1 MAKKKI
7 SKKQSAPTPRKVK
20 KSNVPDLII
29 ENGFWKK
36 NAIPALILFLLSI
49 GLYLQTRTFDYVL
62 DDKIVYHENGLVKKG
77 FGGIA
82 EIFGTES
89 MVGFFGEQINLLP
102 GSRYRP
108 LSIATFAIEHEFFGH
123 QNYKIENYWIKEFK
137 KNPALAN
144 KMDKINSD
152 GAIFEVIFPTEESFL
167 TALTAHF
174 SESEINAN
182 KDQFLFHAAYSN
194 SGISHLIN
202 VLLYGLLVLLLF
214 RLSSVLF
221 PAVQSKWYLTLAF
234 ISTLLFVLHPIH
246 VEAVANVKGRD
257 EILALTGALAAMF
270 FTLKYIASEKPIHLV
285 LSGIIFLFGLLA
297 KEHVLTFIA
306 LIPLTTY
313 FFTNSSFKKNAIS
326 IVPLAIASLIFLY
339 MRNEAIGGDNMFN
352 LSGGAAS
359 TDLMNNPFVEMSAG
373 EALATKFYTLGLY
386 VKLLLFPH
394 PLTHDYY
401 PYHIPIMTWGNIS
414 TIVSFLLYIGMGIFA
429 VVGLRKKSIPAYGIF
444 FFLIPLFAVSNL
456 VVSVGTFMNDR
467 FVFFSSVGF
476 CIILGYLIARKLP
489 SPIFNLG
496 LLGILVLGYFAKT
509 ITRIADWENSYTLNI
524 SAVKNSPN
532 SARANLYMSTA
543 LFKKYAQRETDK
555 EKKKDLL
562 QEVKF
567 YVDRSLAIHPSYGSG
582 IKMQVKVAT
591 DIYRLDR
598 KIEPL
603 LQTFESIIKV
613 QKTNPSVDIYLD
625 HFKNNNSWTNE
636 LAAFS
641 YKMGYQYFLR
651 QIGDRAAAAKY
662 INYGLSIAPNDSS
675 LQQAAAELRGQ

>member
-174 SESEINAN
+174 SKSEINAN

-313 FFTNSSFKKNAIS
+313 FLP
-326 IVPLAIASLIFLY
+326 IVL
-339 MRNEAIGGDNMFN
+339 
-352 LSGGAAS
+352 
-359 TDLMNNPFVEMSAG
+359 
-373 EALATKFYTLGLY
+373 
-386 VKLLLFPH
+386 
-394 PLTHDYY
+394 
-401 PYHIPIMTWGNIS
+401 
-414 TIVSFLLYIGMGIFA
+414 
-429 VVGLRKKSIPAYGIF
+429 LRK
-444 FFLIPLFAVSNL
+444 
-456 VVSVGTFMNDR
+456 MR
-467 FVFFSSVGF
+467 F
-476 CIILGYLIARKLP
+476 R
-489 SPIFNLG
+489 
-496 LLGILVLGYFAKT
+496 
-509 ITRIADWENSYTLNI
+509 
-524 SAVKNSPN
+524 
-532 SARANLYMSTA
+532 
-543 LFKKYAQRETDK
+543 
-555 EKKKDLL
+555 
-562 QEVKF
+562 
-567 YVDRSLAIHPSYGSG
+567 
-582 IKMQVKVAT
+582 
-591 DIYRLDR
+591 
-598 KIEPL
+598 
-603 LQTFESIIKV
+603 
-613 QKTNPSVDIYLD
+613 
-625 HFKNNNSWTNE
+625 
-636 LAAFS
+636 
-641 YKMGYQYFLR
+641 
-651 QIGDRAAAAKY
+651 
-662 INYGLSIAPNDSS
+662 
-675 LQQAAAELRGQ
+675 

>member
-1 MAKKKI
+1 MAKKKS
-7 SKKQSAPTPRKVK
+7 SKKQSTPISKKVK

-29 ENGFWKK
+29 ESGFWKK

-49 GLYLQTRTFDYVL
+49 GLYVQTKSFDYVL

-77 FGGIA
+77 FDGIA

-89 MVGFFGEQINLLP
+89 MVGYFGEQVNLLP

-108 LSIATFAIEHEFFGH
+108 LSIATFAVEHEFFG
-123 QNYKIENYWIKEFK
+123 QRSYKIENYWTKEFK

-144 KMDKINSD
+144 RMDKITAD
-152 GAIFEVIFPTEESFL
+152 GNLFEVIFPDEESFINGL
-167 TALTAHF
+167 NTHF
-174 SESEINAN
+174 SADEINQN
-182 KDQFLFHAAYSN
+182 REQFLFHAAYSD

-202 VLLYGLLVLLLF
+202 IFLYGLLVLLLF
-214 RLSSVLF
+214 RLMSVLF

-234 ISTLLFVLHPIH
+234 VSTLLFVLHPIH
-246 VEAVANVKGRD
+246 VEAIANVKGRD

-313 FFTNSSFKKNAIS
+313 FFTNSTFKKNAIS
-326 IVPLAIASLIFLY
+326 VAPLAVASLIFLY
-339 MRNEAIGGDNMFN
+339 MRNEAIGGTNMFN
-352 LSGGAAS
+352 LSGGEAS
-359 TDLMNNPFVEMSAG
+359 RDLMNNPFVEMSSA

-414 TIVSFLLYIGMGIFA
+414 TILSFLLYAGMGVFA
-429 VVGLRKKSIPAYGIF
+429 VLGLRKKSIPAYGIF

-476 CIILGYLIARKLP
+476 CIILGYLIVRKLP
-489 SPIFNLG
+489 APVINLG

-509 ITRIADWENSYTLNI
+509 ITRVADWENGYTLNI
-524 SAVKNSPN
+524 SAIQNSPN

-543 LFKKYAQRETDK
+543 LFKKYVQRETDR
-555 EKKKDLL
+555 EKKLTTL
-562 QEVKF
+562 QEVKS
-567 YVDRSLAIHPSYGSG
+567 YVDRSLAIHPSYGSA
-582 IKMQVKVAT
+582 IKMQAKVAT
-591 DIYRLDR
+591 DIYRIDQ
-598 KIEPL
+598 KVEPL
-603 LQTFESIIKV
+603 LQTFESIVKV
-613 QKTNPSVDIYLD
+613 QKTNESVDIYLNY
-625 HFKNNNSWTNE
+625 FKNNNRWTDE
-636 LAAFS
+636 LSAFS
-641 YKMGYQYFLR
+641 YKVGYEYFFKQL
-651 QIGDRAAAAKY
+651 GDRATAAKY
-662 INYGLSIAPNDSS
+662 INYGLSIAPNDLS
-675 LQQAAAELRGQ
+675 LQQAATDMRGQ

>member
-1 MAKKKI
+1 MAKKKPA
-7 SKKQSAPTPRKVK
+7 KKQSTSTPTKIK
-20 KSNVPDLII
+20 KSNIPDLII

-36 NAIPALILFLLSI
+36 NTIPALILFLLSI
-49 GLYLQTRTFDYVL
+49 GLYLQTKSFDYVL

-89 MVGFFGEQINLLP
+89 MVGYFGEQINLLP

-108 LSIATFAIEHEFFGH
+108 LSIATFAVEHEFFGQ
-123 QNYKIENYWIKEFK
+123 QNYKIEKYWTKEFK

-144 KMDKINSD
+144 RMDKVLAD
-152 GAIFEVIFPTEESFL
+152 GTIFEVIFPTEEIFL
-167 TALTAHF
+167 AALRAHF
-174 SESEINAN
+174 SESEIAQN

-234 ISTLLFVLHPIH
+234 VSTLLFVLHPIH

-297 KEHVLTFIA
+297 KEHVLTFMA

-326 IVPLAIASLIFLY
+326 LIPLVIASLIFLV
-339 MRNEAIGGDNMFN
+339 MRKNAVNADHILDFGMGKP
-352 LSGGAAS
+352 S
-359 TDLMNNPFVEMSAG
+359 TDLMNNPFTEMSAS

-414 TIVSFLLYIGMGIFA
+414 TIFSFLLYAGMGVFA
-429 VVGLRKKSIPAYGIF
+429 LLGLRKKSIPAYGIF

-489 SPIFNLG
+489 SPVINLG

-509 ITRIADWENSYTLNI
+509 ITRISDWENGYTLNV
-524 SAVKNSPN
+524 SAIQNSPN
-532 SARANLYMSTA
+532 SARANLYMGTA
-543 LFKKYAQRETDK
+543 LFKKYAQRETDR
-555 EKKKDLL
+555 EKKKVQL
-562 QEVKF
+562 QEVKS
-567 YVDRSLAIHPSYGSG
+567 YVDRSLEIHPNYGSA
-582 IKMQVKVAT
+582 IQMQAKVAT
-591 DIYRLDR
+591 DIYRIDS

-613 QKTNPSVDIYLD
+613 RKTNESVDIYLN

-636 LAAFS
+636 LSAFS
-641 YKMGYQYFLR
+641 YKIGYEYFFK
-651 QIGDRAAAAKY
+651 QMGDRSTAAKY

-675 LQQAAAELRGQ
+675 LQQAANELRGQ

>member
-1 MAKKKI
+1 MAKKK
-7 SKKQSAPTPRKVK
+7 SAQKQSISTPKRTK

-29 ENGFWKK
+29 ESGFWKK
-36 NAIPALILFLLSI
+36 NAIPALILFVLSI
-49 GLYLQTRTFDYVL
+49 ALYIQTRSFDYVL

-77 FGGIA
+77 FDGIA

-89 MVGFFGEQINLLP
+89 MVGYFGEQVNLLP

-108 LSIATFAIEHEFFGH
+108 LSIATFAIEHEFFG
-123 QNYKIENYWIKEFK
+123 QRNYKIENYWTKEFK
-137 KNPALAN
+137 KNPIFAN
-144 KMDKINSD
+144 RMDKIIAD
-152 GAIFEVIFPTEESFL
+152 GNLFEVIFPDEESFIKGL
-167 TALTAHF
+167 NTYF
-174 SESEINAN
+174 SADEINQN
-182 KDQFLFHAAYSN
+182 KEQFLFHAGYSD
-194 SGISHLIN
+194 SGISHMIN

-214 RLSSVLF
+214 RLMSVLF
-221 PAVQSKWYLTLAF
+221 PVVQSKWYLTLAF
-234 ISTLLFVLHPIH
+234 VSTLLFVLHPIH

-257 EILALTGALAAMF
+257 EILALTGALATMF
-270 FTLKYIASEKPIHLV
+270 FTLKYIANEKPIHLV

-326 IVPLAIASLIFLY
+326 VIPLAIASLIFLY

-352 LSGGAAS
+352 LSGGTVS
-359 TDLMNNPFVEMSAG
+359 RDLMNNPFVEMSAG

-414 TIVSFLLYIGMGIFA
+414 TILSFLLYAGMGIFG
-429 VVGLRKKSIPAYGIF
+429 VLGLRKKSIPAYGIF

-476 CIILGYLIARKLP
+476 CIILAYLISRKLP
-489 SPIFNLG
+489 SPVINLG
-496 LLGILVLGYFAKT
+496 LLSILVLGYFAKT
-509 ITRIADWENSYTLNI
+509 ITRVSDWENGYTLNV
-524 SAVKNSPN
+524 SAIQNSPN

-543 LFKKYAQRETDK
+543 LFKKEVQRETNR
-555 EKKKDLL
+555 EKKLATL
-562 QEVKF
+562 QEVKS
-567 YVDRSLAIHPSYGSG
+567 YVDRSLEIHPDYGSA

-591 DIYRLDR
+591 DIYRIDS
-598 KIEPL
+598 KIQPL
-603 LQTFESIIKV
+603 LQTFESIIRV
-613 QKTNPSVDIYLD
+613 RKTNESIDIYLN
-625 HFKNNNSWTNE
+625 HFKKNNSWTRE
-636 LAAFS
+636 LTAFS
-641 YKMGYQYFLR
+641 YKVGYEYLFKQL
-651 QIGDRAAAAKY
+651 GDRTAAAKY
-662 INYGLSIAPNDSS
+662 INYGLSISPNDAS
-675 LQQAAAELRGQ
+675 LLQAAAELRGQ

>member
-174 SESEINAN
+174 SKSEINAN

-352 LSGGAAS
+352 LSGGSAS

>member
-1 MAKKKI
+1 MAKKK
-7 SKKQSAPTPRKVK
+7 SVKKQPTPASKKVK

-36 NAIPALILFLLSI
+36 NVIPALILFVLSI
-49 GLYLQTRTFDYVL
+49 GLYIQTRSFDFVL
-62 DDKIVYHENGLVKKG
+62 DDKIVYHENALVKKG
-77 FGGIA
+77 FDGIA

-89 MVGFFGEQINLLP
+89 MVGYFGEQVNLLP

-108 LSIATFAIEHEFFGH
+108 LSIATFAVEHEIFG
-123 QNYKIENYWIKEFK
+123 QKNYKIENYWTKEFK
-137 KNPALAN
+137 KNPALATR
-144 KMDKINSD
+144 MDKITAD
-152 GAIFEVIFPTEESFL
+152 GNLFEVIFPDEESFL
-167 TALTAHF
+167 NGLNAHF
-174 SESEINAN
+174 SSEEINQN
-182 KDQFLFHAAYSN
+182 KEQFLFHAAYSD

-202 VLLYGLLVLLLF
+202 ILLYGLLVLLLF
-214 RLSSVLF
+214 RLMSVLF

-234 ISTLLFVLHPIH
+234 VSTLLFVLHPIH

-257 EILALTGALAAMF
+257 EILALTGALAALF

-285 LSGIIFLFGLLA
+285 LSGVIFLFGLLA

-326 IVPLAIASLIFLY
+326 IVPLAVASLIFLY
-339 MRNEAIGGDNMFN
+339 MRNEAIGGTNMFN
-352 LSGGAAS
+352 LSGGEAS
-359 TDLMNNPFVEMSAG
+359 RDLMNNPFVEMSAA

-386 VKLLLFPH
+386 VKLLLVPH

-414 TIVSFLLYIGMGIFA
+414 TIFSFLLYAGMGIFA

-476 CIILGYLIARKLP
+476 CIILGYLISRKLP
-489 SPIFNLG
+489 SPVINLG

-509 ITRIADWENSYTLNI
+509 ITRVPDWENGYTLNV
-524 SAVKNSPN
+524 SAIQNSPN

-543 LFKKYAQRETDK
+543 LFKKYVQRETDR
-555 EKKKDLL
+555 EKKKVVL
-562 QEVKF
+562 QEVKS
-567 YVDRSLAIHPSYGSG
+567 YVDRSLEIYPNYSSA

-591 DIYRLDR
+591 DLYRLESN
-598 KIEPL
+598 IERL
-603 LQTFESIIKV
+603 LETFESVIKV
-613 QKTNPSVDIYLD
+613 QKTNESVDIYLN
-625 HFKNNNSWTNE
+625 HFKSNNSWTRE
-636 LAAFS
+636 LTTFS
-641 YKMGYQYFLR
+641 YKMGYEYFLK
-651 QIGDRAAAAKY
+651 QLGDRTTAAKY
-662 INYGLSIAPNDSS
+662 INYGLSIAPNDPD
-675 LQQAAAELRGQ
+675 LQQAATEMRGQ

>member
-1 MAKKKI
+1 MAKKKS
-7 SKKQSAPTPRKVK
+7 SKKQSTPTPTKIK
-20 KSNVPDLII
+20 ELNVPDLII

-36 NAIPALILFLLSI
+36 NAIPALILFVLSI
-49 GLYLQTRTFDYVL
+49 GLYVQTKSFDYVL

-675 LQQAAAELRGQ
+675 LQQAAAELQGQ

>member
-1 MAKKKI
+1 MAKKKS
-7 SKKQSAPTPRKVK
+7 SKKQSTSTPKRTK

-36 NAIPALILFLLSI
+36 NTIPALILFVLSI
-49 GLYLQTRTFDYVL
+49 GLYVQTKSFDYVL

-89 MVGFFGEQINLLP
+89 MVGFFGEQVNLLP

-108 LSIATFAIEHEFFGH
+108 LSIATFAVEHEFFGQH
-123 QNYKIENYWIKEFK
+123 NYKIENYWTKEFK
-137 KNPALAN
+137 KNPAFAN
-144 KMDKINSD
+144 RMDKITGD
-152 GAIFEVIFPTEESFL
+152 GNIFEVIFPDEESFIK
-167 TALTAHF
+167 ALNTHF
-174 SESEINAN
+174 SADEINQN
-182 KDQFLFHAAYSN
+182 KEQFLFHAAYAN
-194 SGISHLIN
+194 SSISHLIN

-214 RLSSVLF
+214 RLLSVFF
-221 PAVQSKWYLTLAF
+221 PAVQAEWYLTLAF
-234 ISTLLFVLHPIH
+234 VSTLLFVLHPIH
-246 VEAVANVKGRD
+246 VEAIANVKGRD
-257 EILALTGALAAMF
+257 EILALMGALGAMF
-270 FTLKYIASEKPIHLV
+270 FTLKYITSENPIHLI

-297 KEHVLTFIA
+297 KEHVLTFMA

-326 IVPLAIASLIFLY
+326 MAPLAVASLIFLY

-352 LSGGAAS
+352 LGGGPAS
-359 TDLMNNPFVEMSAG
+359 RDLMNNPFFEMSAS

-401 PYHIPIMTWGNIS
+401 PYHIPIMNWGNIS
-414 TIVSFLLYIGMGIFA
+414 TIFSFLLYVGMGIFA
-429 VVGLRKKSIPAYGIF
+429 VLGLRKKSIPAYGIF

-476 CIILGYLIARKLP
+476 CIILGYLISRKLP
-489 SPIFNLG
+489 SPVINIG

-509 ITRIADWENSYTLNI
+509 ITRVSDWENGYTLNV
-524 SAVKNSPN
+524 SAIQNSPN

-543 LFKKYAQRETDK
+543 LFKKYVQRETDR
-555 EKKKDLL
+555 EKKLATL
-562 QEVKF
+562 QEVKS
-567 YVDRSLAIHPSYGSG
+567 YVDRSLEIFPDYGSA

-591 DIYRLDR
+591 DIYRIDK

-613 QKTNPSVDIYLD
+613 RKTNPSIDIYLD
-625 HFKNNNSWTNE
+625 HFKNNNSWTRE
-636 LAAFS
+636 LTAFS
-641 YKMGYQYFLR
+641 YKVGYQYLFKQL
-651 QIGDRAAAAKY
+651 GDRAAATKY